1 MEEWFHV
8 KHDRMVELQEIA
20 FRVRCLS
27 PIGCWGLVFHVKREG
42 CWNWGNLF
50 GCVCGI
56 LRLRCV
62 WQLERSIDVSRETL
76 IVGIVGK
83 GEVCFLNGYFQ
94 LSLRDFV
101 IAIVSRETWWVG
113 GWVIRDGFECASPPL
128 PVVVRIDVSRETIPV
143 TRQKFIEHRETT
155 FGFPTWHT
163 HACFLPI
170 KNSLSI
176 NIIIPTNSFE

>member
-1 MEEWFHV
+1 MDECWIAESRLFSVVLSRCFTWNVSLLSAEYGSLFRSWENLFTLTSGKSERINHLACFSLLTKTSHVWGRWISFMEEWFHV

-20 FRVRCLS
+20 FRVHCFS

-76 IVGIVGK
+76 IAGIVGR
-83 GEVCFLNGYFQ
+83 VRCVSQTAIFSFP
-94 LSLRDFV
+94 FV
-101 IAIVSRETWWVG
+101 I
-113 GWVIRDGFECASPPL
+113 L
-128 PVVVRIDVSRETIPV
+128 
-143 TRQKFIEHRETT
+143 
-155 FGFPTWHT
+155 
-163 HACFLPI
+163 
-170 KNSLSI
+170 
-176 NIIIPTNSFE
+176 